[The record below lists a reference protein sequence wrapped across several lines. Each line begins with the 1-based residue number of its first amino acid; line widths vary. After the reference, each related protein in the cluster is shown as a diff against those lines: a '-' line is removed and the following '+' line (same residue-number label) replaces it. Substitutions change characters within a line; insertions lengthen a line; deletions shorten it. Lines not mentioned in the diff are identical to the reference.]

1 MKKILERF
9 RRPVANHDEDKV
21 VDAAHTI
28 FNTPSGEMVLDHL
41 IEHYGLDDPT
51 GSLPVEESNY
61 RNACQDVV
69 KYILALTNE
78 INTRS

>member
-1 MKKILERF
+1 
-9 RRPVANHDEDKV
+9 
-21 VDAAHTI
+21 
-28 FNTPSGEMVLDHL
+28 
-41 IEHYGLDDPT
+41 LDDPS